1 VRGPLIVAI
10 ACSFGLFCQFGLT
23 DGKASSPP
31 FVLDWNAPGEKAE
44 AAFTPI
50 LRVWFYAT
58 YIISERRIAA
68 HSTNSAI
75 GRHHRKTQ
83 RMKFSARTCVASAV
97 APGSPVSAKIRGD
110 FARVSRISVSGIL
123 PQPFSA
129 KALKMFNNVSQQP
142 LDRSREHQ
150 HKLRAV
156 SGTALLLC
164 AMLIAASV
172 PVNVFGSPLRA
183 AQTASASQPVVVQ
196 PGAPGKPS
204 KTLPPSTTGTLP
216 ARSQAD
222 VDFMQGMIM
231 HHSQAVEMTAL
242 IPSHTDNKDIRLLGA
257 KISSSQSDEIK
268 FMQRWLA
275 ARGESTSM
283 AMPGMSGMDASGK
296 PMALMPGMLTPEQME
311 ALRNAKGAEF
321 DHLFLTGMIQHH
333 NGALIMVKDLFDTA
347 GAGQEADIFNFAT
360 DADNTQRA
368 EIKIMQSMLEKKSP
382 EEKR

>member
-1 VRGPLIVAI
+1 MFSNALQRNFHQPRRQRKLHAASGSALVLFAVLVA
-10 ACSFGLFCQFGLT
+10 
-23 DGKASSPP
+23 
-31 FVLDWNAPGEKAE
+31 V
-44 AAFTPI
+44 
-50 LRVWFYAT
+50 
-58 YIISERRIAA
+58 
-68 HSTNSAI
+68 
-75 GRHHRKTQ
+75 
-83 RMKFSARTCVASAV
+83 
-97 APGSPVSAKIRGD
+97 
-110 FARVSRISVSGIL
+110 
-123 PQPFSA
+123 
-129 KALKMFNNVSQQP
+129 
-142 LDRSREHQ
+142 
-150 HKLRAV
+150 
-156 SGTALLLC
+156 
-164 AMLIAASV
+164 ASV
-172 PVNVFGSPLRA
+172 PVIAFGSSA
-183 AQTASASQPVVVQ
+183 HATQTASASQPVVVQ

-204 KTLPPSTTGTLP
+204 KTLPPSTKGTLP

-231 HHSQAVEMTAL
+231 HHEQAVEMTAL
-242 IPSHTDNKDIRLLGA
+242 IPSHTDNKDLRLLGA

-296 PMALMPGMLTPEQME
+296 PMALMPGMLTPQQME

-321 DHLFLTGMIQHH
+321 DRLFLVGMIQHH

-382 EEKR
+382 EEKQ